1 VWALVQLAST
11 QLVTPFLSWPPRF
24 VARRILVTLRCR
36 RAISIFTCARGD
48 VHCLI
53 VAIDQAN
60 ANGQPENTIRLETG
74 TYTLTNIDN
83 ETDGPNGLPSIT
95 STLTI
100 NVVGKKTVIRASLP
114 VPHLVSIPA

>member
-1 VWALVQLAST
+1 VGAGPAGVHTTRHSFPELA
-11 QLVTPFLSWPPRF
+11 TPIRGT
-24 VARRILVTLRCR
+24 RILVTLRCR

-100 NVVGKKTVIRASLP
+100 NVVGKKTVIRTSLP
-114 VPHLVSIPA
+114 VLHLVSIPA